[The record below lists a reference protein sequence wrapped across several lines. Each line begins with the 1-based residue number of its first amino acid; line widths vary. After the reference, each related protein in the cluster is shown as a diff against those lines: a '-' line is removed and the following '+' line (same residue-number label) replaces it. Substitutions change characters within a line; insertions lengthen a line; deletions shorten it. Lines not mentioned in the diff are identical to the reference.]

1 MNSLNHFHLP
11 DAEDCCQQTGGW
23 TLNKKLII
31 VCFEFV
37 CYNKSECVPVR
48 INKSVNSVSSCFHTI
63 NQFGSIWHS
72 QHPT

>member
-48 INKSVNSVSSCFHTI
+48 INSLSNLLV
-63 NQFGSIWHS
+63 
-72 QHPT
+72 